1 MKMKTIKQYF
11 TLAEHAKIEEV
22 LHEGIKPYYSSE
34 LKWSYLIQN
43 MPSSAA

>member
-1 MKMKTIKQYF
+1 MKTIKQYF
-11 TLAEHAKIEEV
+11 TLAEHAKIEEIFPT
-22 LHEGIKPYYSSE
+22 EGIKPYYSSE